1 MVTDQVG
8 QGGERGGSLKNSAIM
23 ASTSAAARPEVNSYG
38 EFGILGNDLWLEI
51 LRKTHPHDRVA
62 LFSTCK
68 AFSYLFDEVE
78 KDAKLPANR
87 TDARKQA
94 LLDAPPVYTTEW
106 YLWQF
111 EGVRSEERRLKKMAQ
126 DPYEQQREQRKR
138 KWMTKDKDVTYEP
151 MQSYHLA
158 YLAAFQGHV
167 EALTYFRDE
176 GVPLPLWS
184 WECAHRAAGNGNLDA
199 LKLMASYGFRVDS
212 GSCFWAAR
220 GGHVHVLQWLVD
232 QGLRLDLSRC
242 DYSGSSRMGM
252 IEVLRLLNMSGCPVS
267 ETLSLPSLPFLLGC

>member
-1 MVTDQVG
+1 M
-8 QGGERGGSLKNSAIM
+8 
-23 ASTSAAARPEVNSYG
+23 NSYG
-38 EFGILGNDLWLEI
+38 EFGILGKDLWLEI

-106 YLWQF
+106 YLWQY

-199 LKLMASYGFRVDS
+199 LFIRGEPNHFVGRVVVLVGIVCGNCGLGFVSNRK
-212 GSCFWAAR
+212 
-220 GGHVHVLQWLVD
+220 HVLATAD
-232 QGLRLDLSRC
+232 RC
-242 DYSGSSRMGM
+242 
-252 IEVLRLLNMSGCPVS
+252 C
-267 ETLSLPSLPFLLGC
+267 

>member
-1 MVTDQVG
+1 
-8 QGGERGGSLKNSAIM
+8 M

-94 LLDAPPVYTTEW
+94 LLDAEPVYTTEW

-151 MQSYHLA
+151 IQSYHLA

-267 ETLSLPSLPFLLGC
+267 ETLSLPSLPFLLGF